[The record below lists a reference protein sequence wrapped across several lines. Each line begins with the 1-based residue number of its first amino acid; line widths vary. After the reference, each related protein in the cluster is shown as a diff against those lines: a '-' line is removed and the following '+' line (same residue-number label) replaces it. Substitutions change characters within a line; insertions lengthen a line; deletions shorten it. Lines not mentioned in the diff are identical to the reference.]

1 MRILFPC
8 GLFYPSKLGGPANT
22 LYWLAK
28 ALVKDGFDVS
38 VVASNNHIEDGLV
51 IKDQWT
57 QIDGIRVR
65 YCSVRGAFPFGIV
78 RYASKEMKACDI
90 VVFSS
95 ICYLPNF
102 PLAIKARLRRKKI
115 VWSPRGELL
124 GEALQ
129 GNKGKLLYFKLLKL
143 LLGKYVLFH
152 ATSNEEKAF
161 ILSIFGSNANVV
173 IIPNYMELPQREKRD
188 NLQPGY
194 FLYLGRIAPIKALDK
209 LVKGIAKSNC
219 FMQSNYVFKLAGGV
233 EEQFE
238 GYYTRLQE
246 LIHQFNLNNKVVF
259 IGAVNG
265 KEKYSILAN
274 ARYLF
279 LVSNSENF
287 GNVVLESLSQGTPV
301 VASQGTP
308 WHSLVDNNAG
318 FWIKNSPEDIA
329 NCIDQ
334 IFFYSEKEYLSQCEN
349 ALALA
354 KRFDVFENI
363 SQWRQVFEALYSV
376 NSL

>member
-8 GLFYPSKLGGPANT
+8 GQFYPSKLGGPANT

-38 VVASNNHIEDGLV
+38 VVASNNHIEEGLV
-51 IKDQWT
+51 VKDQWT
-57 QIDGIRVR
+57 HIDGIRVR
-65 YCSVRGAFPFGIV
+65 YCSVKRVFPFSIV
-78 RYASKEMKACDI
+78 HYASEEMKACDI

-102 PLAIKARLRRKKI
+102 PLAFKARLRGKKI

-143 LLGKYVLFH
+143 LLGNHVLFH
-152 ATSNEEKAF
+152 ATSNEEKAS
-161 ILSIFGSNANVV
+161 IQSIFGSNANVV
-173 IIPNYMELPQREKRD
+173 IIPNYMELPQREKHD
-188 NLQPGY
+188 ILQPGY

-209 LVKGIAKSNC
+209 LVKGIAKSEC
-219 FMQSNYVFKLAGGV
+219 FMQSDYVFKLAGGV
-233 EEQFE
+233 EKQFE
-238 GYYTRLQE
+238 GYYTKLQE
-246 LIHQFNLNNKVVF
+246 LIHQLNLEKKVVF
-259 IGAVNG
+259 IGPVKG
-265 KEKYSILAN
+265 KEKYSIIAN

-301 VASQGTP
+301 VASKGTP
-308 WHSLVDNNAG
+308 WQSLVDNNAG
-318 FWIKNSPEDIA
+318 FWIENSPEDIA
-329 NCIDQ
+329 YCIDQ
-334 IFFYSEKEYLSQCEN
+334 ILSYSEKEYLSKREN
-349 ALALA
+349 AFSLA
-354 KRFDVFENI
+354 KQFDVFENI
-363 SQWRQVFEALYSV
+363 NRWRCVFETI
-376 NSL
+376 

>member
-22 LYWLAK
+22 LYWLTK

-57 QIDGIRVR
+57 HIRVR
-65 YCSVRGAFPFGIV
+65 YCSVKGVFPFSIV
-78 RYASKEMKACDI
+78 RYASKEMIACDI

-143 LLGKYVLFH
+143 LLGNHVLFH
-152 ATSNEEKAF
+152 ATSNEEKAS
-161 ILSIFGSNANVV
+161 IQSIFGSNANVV
-173 IIPNYMELPQREKRD
+173 IIPNFMELPQREKRE
-188 NLQPGY
+188 NLQPEY

-209 LVKGIAKSNC
+209 LVKGIAKSER
-219 FMQSNYVFKLAGGV
+219 FMQSDYVFKLAGGV
-233 EEQFE
+233 ERQFE
-238 GYYTRLQE
+238 DYYTRLQE
-246 LIHQFNLNNKVVF
+246 LVHQFNLDKKLVF
-259 IGAVNG
+259 LGPVNG

-301 VASQGTP
+301 VASKGTP
-308 WHSLVDNNAG
+308 WQSLIDNNAG
-318 FWIKNSPEDIA
+318 FWIENSPEDIA
-329 NCIDQ
+329 YCIVQ
-334 IFFYSEKEYLSQCEN
+334 ILSYSEKEYLSKREN
-349 ALALA
+349 AFSLAMQ
-354 KRFDVFENI
+354 FDVF
-363 SQWRQVFEALYSV
+363 
-376 NSL
+376 